1 MKPWH
6 PMLANG
12 VMLFLLGSAS
22 AILKA
27 DVAVTWG
34 AIVCANVYFCTTLI
48 LIAVEKS
55 KDQNDAKR

>member
-12 VMLFLLGSAS
+12 VMFLLTGSVA

-27 DVAVTWG
+27 DVVIAWG
-34 AIVCANVYFCTTLI
+34 AIVCANVYFCTALI
-48 LIAVEKS
+48 LIAIEKS
-55 KDQNDAKR
+55 KDQNK